1 MANGSIPE
9 NWALWGP
16 LAERY
21 RTLRPRRA
29 LALDGGGIRGLMTLQ
44 ILQRLEALLREAH
57 GGRPEFR
64 LCDFFD
70 VIAGTSTGAIIA
82 AALARGMS
90 VPEVVTFYRDFGR
103 EAFTKRSL
111 FARWKSLYDNG
122 PLEQKLKGVF
132 GAATTLQCEHL
143 KCLLLVVTRNATTD
157 SAWPILSNPFAKYND
172 PARADCNLKI
182 PLWQIVR
189 ASTAAPVFFPPEVI
203 QWAPGDASESFV
215 FVDGGTTAYNNPAF
229 LVARMVTEPAYRVGW
244 RKGEDQLL
252 VISLGTGSAPVIGS
266 VASDPEENLAKS
278 AAQTLSGL
286 MTQAAFD
293 QDINCRTVG
302 RCTYG
307 RPLDS
312 EVGDLVPRNSDG
324 SRIPLTTNLGRAFLY
339 ARYNAELTTQGLTEL
354 ELPHVDP
361 AKASKL
367 DSIDCMEDLERI
379 GQAVAREIR
388 LEDFGSFVPS

>member
-1 MANGSIPE
+1 MADGSMPG
-9 NWALWGP
+9 NWDLWGP

-21 RTLRPRRA
+21 RTPRPRRA

-57 GGRPEFR
+57 RSGPEFR
-64 LCDFFD
+64 LSDFFD

-90 VPEVVTFYRDFGR
+90 VAELVTFYRDFGR
-103 EAFTKRSL
+103 DAFTKRSL

-122 PLEQKLKGVF
+122 PLERKLKQVF
-132 GAATTLQCEHL
+132 GASTTLQCEHL

-157 SAWPILSNPFAKYND
+157 SAWPILSNPFAMFND

-203 QWAPGDASESFV
+203 QGAPGDDTESFV

-244 RKGEDQLL
+244 RSGEDQLL
-252 VISLGTGSAPVIGS
+252 VISVGTGTAPVIGTD
-266 VASDPEENLAKS
+266 ATDPEENLAKS

-286 MTQAAFD
+286 MSQAAFD

-302 RCTYG
+302 RCIHG
-307 RPLDS
+307 RSLDR
-312 EVGDLVPRNSDG
+312 EVGDLVPRNPDG
-324 SRIPLTTNLGRAFLY
+324 TPVPLSTNLGKAFLY
-339 ARYNAELTTQGLTEL
+339 
-354 ELPHVDP
+354 
-361 AKASKL
+361 
-367 DSIDCMEDLERI
+367 
-379 GQAVAREIR
+379 
-388 LEDFGSFVPS
+388 